1 MCKIINQMRDKS
13 LKEQRKAFRREN
25 RKAGLRK
32 RKRSGSVLA
41 GLLLMCVGALL
52 LARAFG
58 VPFPDWMF
66 TWPMIVIAFGLLA
79 GAGNAFRDPGW
90 VVISGIGTVFLLQQ
104 IWPNMS
110 IYMFVWP
117 ILIIVLGFII
127 IVAPRRHRLWHDRW
141 ERFREMKEAEGW
153 GKDEWRNWAEK
164 KDWRRSEWKNWAHNQ
179 GWSNNPQPVQTDPLA
194 ENPNPGPT
202 ATPNSPN
209 ATGSGFDN
217 WVEAVTVFG
226 NIKKRVYSKNFK
238 GGDVVSIFGGVE
250 INLTQADF
258 NGAVSI
264 EMTQIFSGAK
274 LIIPPHWQIRSEMI
288 AIFGGIEDKRP
299 PQTHYDENKVLILN
313 GTTFFGGLEI
323 KSY

>member
-1 MCKIINQMRDKS
+1 MRDKS
-13 LKEQRKAFRREN
+13 LRDQQRAFRREN
-25 RKAGLRK
+25 RKAFLRK

-41 GLLLMCVGALL
+41 GLLLMCVGSLL

-58 VPFPDWMF
+58 VPFPEWMF
-66 TWPMIVIAFGLLA
+66 TWPMIIIAFGLLA

-90 VVISGIGTVFLLQQ
+90 VVISGVGTVFLLQK

-110 IYMFVWP
+110 IYMFLWP
-117 ILIIVLGFII
+117 VLIIVLGFII
-127 IVAPRRHRLWHDRW
+127 IVAPRRHRRWHDRW
-141 ERFREMKEAEGW
+141 EKFRETKEKEGW
-153 GKDEWRNWAEK
+153 SNED
-164 KDWRRSEWKNWAHNQ
+164 WKNWAERKEWRRAEWQNWTHNQ
-179 GWSNNPQPVQTDPLA
+179 VHQYTPQPENFQTNPQS
-194 ENPNPGPT
+194 ENPNPENT
-202 ATPNSPN
+202 AIPNQQ
-209 ATGSGFDN
+209 GGYDN

-258 NGAVSI
+258 NGQITI

-299 PQTHYDENKVLILN
+299 PQAHYDENKVLVLN

>member
-1 MCKIINQMRDKS
+1 MRDKT
-13 LKEQRKAFRREN
+13 LRDQRKAFRREN
-25 RKAGLRK
+25 RKAFLRK
-32 RKRSGSVLA
+32 RKKSGSVLA
-41 GLLLMCVGALL
+41 GLLLMCVGTLL
-52 LARAFG
+52 LMRALGF
-58 VPFPDWMF
+58 PFPEWMF
-66 TWPMIVIAFGLLA
+66 TWPMIIIAFGFLA

-90 VVISGIGTVFLLQQ
+90 VVISAVGTVFLLQK

-127 IVAPRRHRLWHDRW
+127 ILAPRRHRMWHNRW
-141 ERFREMKEAEGW
+141 EKFREMKEKG
-153 GKDEWRNWAEK
+153 EWRKE
-164 KDWRRSEWKNWAHNQ
+164 EWQNWAHN
-179 GWSNNPQPVQTDPLA
+179 SNWQTTPPTQNITAGPQT
-194 ENPNPGPT
+194 ENPNPENT
-202 ATPNSPN
+202 TIPNNPDN
-209 ATGSGFDN
+209 KGGFDS

-258 NGAVSI
+258 TGQISI

-299 PQTHYDENKVLILN
+299 PQAHYDENKVLIIN

>member
-1 MCKIINQMRDKS
+1 MRDKS
-13 LKEQRKAFRREN
+13 FRDQRKAFRREN
-25 RKAGLRK
+25 RKAFLRK

-58 VPFPDWMF
+58 VPFPEWMF
-66 TWPMIVIAFGLLA
+66 TWPMIIIAFGLLA

-90 VVISGIGTVFLLQQ
+90 VVISGVGTVFLLQR
-104 IWPNMS
+104 IWPNTS
-110 IYMFVWP
+110 IYMFLWP
-117 ILIIVLGFII
+117 VLIIVLGFII
-127 IVAPRRHRLWHDRW
+127 IIAPRRHRMWHDRW
-141 ERFREMKEAEGW
+141 EKFRESKEQEGW
-153 GKDEWRNWAEK
+153 GNDEWRKWAEK
-164 KDWRRSEWKNWAHNQ
+164 KDWRKTEWQNWAHNQ
-179 GWSNNPQPVQTDPLA
+179 VRQYTPQAEHMQSNPQS
-194 ENPNPGPT
+194 ENPNPENT
-202 ATPNSPN
+202 ATPNNPN
-209 ATGSGFDN
+209 AQGGFDN

-258 NGAVSI
+258 NGQVSI

-299 PQTHYDENKVLILN
+299 PQAYYDENKVLIIN

>member
-1 MCKIINQMRDKS
+1 MRDQS
-13 LKEQRKAFRREN
+13 LRDQRKAFRREN
-25 RKAGLRK
+25 RKAFMRR

-41 GLLLMCVGALL
+41 GLLLMCVGTLL

-58 VPFPDWMF
+58 VPFPEWMF
-66 TWPMIVIAFGLLA
+66 TWPMIIIAFGLLA

-90 VVISGIGTVFLLQQ
+90 IVISGVGTIFLLQR
-104 IWPNMS
+104 IWPGMS
-110 IYMFVWP
+110 IHMFLWP
-117 ILIIVLGFII
+117 VLIIILGFII

-141 ERFREMKEAEGW
+141 TKFREAKEKEGW
-153 GKDEWRNWAEK
+153 GNDEWRNWAEK
-164 KDWRRSEWKNWAHNQ
+164 KDWRRKEWQNWAHNQ
-179 GWSNNPQPVQTDPLA
+179 VRQYTPQAEHFQANPQSNNPNAD
-194 ENPNPGPT
+194 NT
-202 ATPNSPN
+202 ATPNTSN
-209 ATGSGFDN
+209 TQGGGFDN

-258 NGAVSI
+258 TGAISI
-264 EMTQIFSGAK
+264 DLTQIFSGAK

-299 PQTHYDENKVLILN
+299 PQAHYDENKVLILN

>member
-1 MCKIINQMRDKS
+1 MRDKS

-25 RKAGLRK
+25 RKAFLRN
-32 RKRSGSVLA
+32 RKKSGSVLA
-41 GLLLMCVGALL
+41 GLLLMCVGTLL
-52 LARAFG
+52 LLRAFG
-58 VPFPDWMF
+58 FPFPEWMF
-66 TWPMIVIAFGLLA
+66 TWPMIIIAFGLLA

-90 VVISGIGTVFLLQQ
+90 VVISGVGTVFLLQK

-127 IVAPRRHRLWHDRW
+127 ILAPRRHRMWHDRW
-141 ERFREMKEAEGW
+141 EKFREMKEKEGW
-153 GKDEWRNWAEK
+153 GKDEWRNWA
-164 KDWRRSEWKNWAHNQ
+164 DNQRWRRSEWQNWAHNQ
-179 GWSNNPQPVQTDPLA
+179 GWENTPQAEQIQPNPLA
-194 ENPNPGPT
+194 ENPNAENTT
-202 ATPNSPN
+202 APNTPEYKP
-209 ATGSGFDN
+209 DN

-238 GGDVVSIFGGVE
+238 GGDVVSIFGGAE

-258 NGAVSI
+258 TGQISI
-264 EMTQIFSGAK
+264 EMVQIFSGAK

-299 PQTHYDENKVLILN
+299 PQAHYDENKVIVLS